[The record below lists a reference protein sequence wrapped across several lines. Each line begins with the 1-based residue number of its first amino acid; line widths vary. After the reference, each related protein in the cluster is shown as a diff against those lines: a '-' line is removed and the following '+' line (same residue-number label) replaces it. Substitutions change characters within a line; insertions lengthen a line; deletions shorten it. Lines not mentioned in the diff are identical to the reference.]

1 MAVTPKMVG
10 QPIRRREDPRLI
22 RGLSCYCDDL
32 KLYGMLHA
40 AFVRSDR
47 AAGRIIRIDTQA
59 ALESEG
65 VSAVYGFEDMRGQV
79 GPAPALQVEGMK
91 MAERTLLADGR
102 VCYVGQPIAVVIA
115 RDRYLARDAALQ
127 VQVEIDALPAIIDPE
142 RALSPDAPRV
152 HPELGDNLA
161 FTIDHPDPAVERAFA
176 DAGHVISLRLRNPR
190 VAPVSMEGRAVLAH
204 WEEGPGSLTLWT
216 STQTPHGVK
225 QQLAIALGIPELQI
239 RVVAPEVGGGFGCK
253 IPTYPEELLLGWVS
267 RRLRRPVK
275 WSETR
280 IENLMNT
287 THGRGHVETVEAAF
301 RSDGVVTALR
311 GRTLAELGAF
321 PSMLGAVVPTFT
333 LQMICGCYRIPHVA
347 WQVQGVYTHT
357 MSTEAYRGAG
367 RPEAAYVIERV
378 MDAIAH
384 KLGLDPAELRRRN
397 FIPPDAFPYATPT
410 GPVYDTG
417 RYEDT
422 QRLALERFDYLGARE
437 RQVAARRGGRLV
449 GIGVC
454 SFTEICGLGPST
466 NASPLQ
472 RHGLWESAEVRVEP
486 TGAVCV
492 MTGIS
497 PHGQGQETA
506 FAQLVSDALGVG
518 IDEVVVRHGDTDVVT
533 HGVGTFGSR
542 GIAVGGAA
550 LQMALERVVA
560 KARRI
565 AAHLL
570 DTTEESLE
578 FAGGEFRVRD
588 AERSLHFREVAMAA
602 HLWNVP
608 VPGLEPGL
616 EAVARFEPSG
626 TTFPFSTHLCQV
638 EVDPDTGELEIQRYL
653 AVDDVGRV
661 INPLILDGQRLGGIA
676 QGLGQA
682 LWEEVRYDEN
692 GQLLTATLMDY
703 CLPKAS
709 FLPHIELDRTCTPTP
724 VNPLGAKGI
733 GELGTIGS
741 TPTVVCAVLDALA
754 PRGIEHLD
762 MPLHP
767 EKIWRALR
775 RVSAQT

>member
-1 MAVTPKMVG
+1 MAAVPTRVG
-10 QPIRRREDPRLI
+10 EPIRRREDPRLI
-22 RGLSCYCDDL
+22 RGLAHYCDDL
-32 KLYGMLHA
+32 KLHGMLHA

-47 AAGRIIRIDTQA
+47 AAGRIVRIDVDA
-59 ALESEG
+59 ALACEG
-65 VSAVYGFEDMRGQV
+65 ISAVYTFDDMRGQV
-79 GPAPALQVEGMK
+79 GPAPALLAEGMEPV
-91 MAERTLLADGR
+91 ERTLLADRR
-102 VCYVGQPIAVVIA
+102 VCYVGQPLAVVIA
-115 RDRYLARDAALQ
+115 SDRYRAHDAALS
-127 VQVEIDALPAIIDPE
+127 VRVEIDPLPAIVDPE
-142 RALSPDAPRV
+142 RALSPEAPLV
-152 HPELGDNLA
+152 HPELGSNLA
-161 FTIDHPDPAVERAFA
+161 FTVDHPDSRVEGAFA
-176 DAGHVISLRLRNPR
+176 AADATLELRLLNPR
-190 VAPVSMEGRAVLAH
+190 VAPVSMEGRAVLAR
-204 WEEGPGSLTLWT
+204 WDEGAASLTLWT

-225 QQLAIALGIPELQI
+225 QQLAIALGIPETRV

-267 RRLRRPVK
+267 RRLQQPVK

-280 IENLMNT
+280 TENLMNT

-311 GRTLAELGAF
+311 GKTLAELGAF

-347 WQVQGVYTHT
+347 WRVQGIYTHT

-378 MDAIAH
+378 MDAVARR
-384 KLGLDPAELRRRN
+384 LDLDPAEVRRRN
-397 FIPPDAFPYATPT
+397 FIAPDAFPYATPT
-410 GPVYDTG
+410 GPIYDTG

-422 QRLALERFDYLGARE
+422 QRRALERFDYEGARA
-437 RQVAARRGGRLV
+437 QQASARRSGRLV

-466 NASPLQ
+466 DASPEQ
-472 RHGLWESAEVRVEP
+472 RHGLWECAEVRVEP
-486 TGAVCV
+486 TGAVTV
-492 MTGIS
+492 LTGIS
-497 PHGQGQETA
+497 PHGQGEETA
-506 FAQLVSDALGVG
+506 FAQLVADAFGIG
-518 IDEVVVRHGDTDVVT
+518 IDDVVVRHGDTDVVP

-550 LQMALERVVA
+550 LQLALDRIVE

-570 DTTEESLE
+570 DTTEDRVELE
-578 FAGGEFRVRD
+578 GGEFRIRG
-588 AERSLHFREVAMAA
+588 AERSLSFRDVAMAA

-616 EAVARFEPSG
+616 EAVARFEPGG

-638 EVDPDTGELEIQRYL
+638 EVDPETGEIEIQRYL

-661 INPLILDGQRLGGIA
+661 INPLIADGQRLGGIV
-676 QGLGQA
+676 QGLSQA
-682 LWEEVRYDEN
+682 LWEEARYDPS

-703 CLPKAS
+703 ALPKAS
-709 FLPHIELDRTCTPTP
+709 FLPLIELDRTCTPTP

-741 TPTVVCAVLDALA
+741 TPTLVCAVLDALA

-775 RVSAQT
+775 GVSGTS